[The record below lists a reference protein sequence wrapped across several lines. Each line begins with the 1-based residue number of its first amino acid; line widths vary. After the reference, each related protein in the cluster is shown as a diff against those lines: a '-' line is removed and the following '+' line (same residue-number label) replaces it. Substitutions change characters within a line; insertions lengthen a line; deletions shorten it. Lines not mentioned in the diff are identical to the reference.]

1 MDSQNTKNIPGPDT
15 ISTYTLKNGVTVLNF
30 SNFNSHSIYMIG
42 ILNGSGAHD
51 PSGKTGLAHFTANL
65 LSRGTKNLSFSDFH
79 SQLENAGANL
89 VFSCGTQHAWFR
101 GKALAEDVELL
112 FRLTSDGLQNPS
124 FNQEYVERLRTQ
136 LIAGLTIR
144 DQDTSEMA
152 SLLLNQH
159 LFPDHPYGQ
168 PIDGYIETIQSITRS
183 DIAQFHEQ
191 FYSPENMIIV
201 IAGAVDGEEIR
212 DLSEK
217 YFSTWKKDTT
227 ALPKDQLIPP
237 SLTNIVRKHKFLEG
251 KSQVDLLMGCFSP
264 TRTSPDYLPVFVG
277 NNILGQFGLMGRIGK
292 VVRSKSGL
300 AYYASSSVSS
310 WSDVGTWS
318 FSAGVNPENMEKA
331 IDLIRKEIKKF
342 VESHVT
348 DQELNNSKSHLIG
361 RIPMA
366 LESNAGLANSILTM
380 RRFELGLDY
389 YQKYAGQIVSIT
401 AKQILSASQ
410 KYLHP
415 DHLVITSA
423 GPGEEII

>member
-42 ILNGSGAHD
+42 ILNGSGALD

-152 SLLLNQH
+152 ALLLDQH
-159 LFPDHPYGQ
+159 LFPDHPYGR

-217 YFSTWKKDTT
+217 YFSSWKKDTT
-227 ALPKDQLIPP
+227 SLPKDQLIPP

>member
-30 SNFNSHSIYMIG
+30 CNFNSHSIYMIG

>member
-152 SLLLNQH
+152 SLLLDQH

-331 IDLIRKEIKKF
+331 IDLIRNEIKKF

-380 RRFELGLDY
+380 RRFDLGLDY

-415 DHLVITSA
+415 NHLVITSA

>member
-30 SNFNSHSIYMIG
+30 CNFNSHSIYMIG

-201 IAGAVDGEEIR
+201 IAGAVDGEEIC

>member
-1 MDSQNTKNIPGPDT
+1 MDNQKIKNIPGPDT
-15 ISTYTLKNGVTVLNF
+15 ISTFTLDNGVIVLNY
-30 SNFNSHSIYMIG
+30 SNFNSRSVYMIG
-42 ILNGSGAHD
+42 ILNGSGVLD

-65 LSRGTKNLSFSDFH
+65 LSRGTKTLSFSDFH

-89 VFSCGTQHAWFR
+89 VFSCGSQHAWFR

-124 FNQEYVERLRTQ
+124 FNQEYIERLRTQ

-144 DQDTSEMA
+144 DQDTSEIA
-152 SLLLNQH
+152 SLLLDRH

-168 PIDGYIETIQSITRS
+168 PIDGHIETIQSITRS
-183 DIAQFHEQ
+183 DIAQFHKQ
-191 FYSPENMIIV
+191 FYSPANMVIV
-201 IAGAVDGEEIR
+201 VAGAVDGEKIR

-227 ALPKDQLIPP
+227 ALPKGQLIPP
-237 SLTNIVRKHKFLEG
+237 SPNTIVRKHKFLEG

-264 TRTSPDYLPVFVG
+264 TRTSPDYLPIFIG

-300 AYYASSSVSS
+300 AYYASSSVSA

-318 FSAGVNPENMEKA
+318 FSAGVNPENMGKA
-331 IDLIRKEIKKF
+331 IDLIRKEIKNF
-342 VESHVT
+342 VKTHVT
-348 DQELNNSKSHLIG
+348 YQELNNSKSHLIG

-380 RRFELGLDY
+380 QRFKLGLDY
-389 YQKYAGQIVSIT
+389 YQKYAGQIDSIT

-415 DHLVITSA
+415 DRLVITSA
-423 GPGEEII
+423 GPSEEII

>member
-30 SNFNSHSIYMIG
+30 CNFNSHSIYMIG

-201 IAGAVDGEEIR
+201 IAGAVDGEEIC

-410 KYLHP
+410 KYLHL

>member
-1 MDSQNTKNIPGPDT
+1 MDSQNIKNIPGPDT
-15 ISTYTLKNGVTVLNF
+15 ISTFTLKNGVTVLNF

-42 ILNGSGAHD
+42 ILNGSGVLD

-89 VFSCGTQHAWFR
+89 VFSCGSQHAWFR

-152 SLLLNQH
+152 SLLLDQH
-159 LFPDHPYGQ
+159 LFPGHPYGQ
-168 PIDGYIETIQSITRS
+168 PIDGHIETIQSITRS
-183 DIAQFHEQ
+183 DITQFHEQ
-191 FYSPENMIIV
+191 FYSPANMIIV
-201 IAGAVDGEEIR
+201 VAGAVDGQEIR
-212 DLSEK
+212 DLTEK
-217 YFSTWKKDTT
+217 YFSMWKNNNA
-227 ALPKDQLIPP
+227 ALSKDQLIPP
-237 SLTNIVRKHKFLEG
+237 SPTNIVRKHKFLEG

-264 TRTSPDYLPVFVG
+264 IRTSPDYLPVFVG

-300 AYYASSSVSS
+300 AYYASSSVSA

-342 VESHVT
+342 TESHVT

-361 RIPMA
+361 RMPMA

-380 RRFELGLDY
+380 QRFNLGLDY
-389 YQKYAGQIVSIT
+389 YQKYAGQIRLIT
-401 AKQILSASQ
+401 ANQILSASQ

>member
-1 MDSQNTKNIPGPDT
+1 MDSQNIKNIPGPDT
-15 ISTYTLKNGVTVLNF
+15 ISTFTLKNGVTVLNF

-152 SLLLNQH
+152 SLLLDQH

-331 IDLIRKEIKKF
+331 IDLIRNEIKKF

-380 RRFELGLDY
+380 RRFDLGLDY

-415 DHLVITSA
+415 NHLVITSA

>member
-42 ILNGSGAHD
+42 ILNGSGVLD

-144 DQDTSEMA
+144 DQDTSEVA

-159 LFPDHPYGQ
+159 LFPNHPYGQ
-168 PIDGYIETIQSITRS
+168 PIDGHIETIQSITRS

-201 IAGAVDGEEIR
+201 VAGAVDGEEIR
-212 DLSEK
+212 DLSDK
-217 YFSTWKKDTT
+217 YFSTWKKDT
-227 ALPKDQLIPP
+227 AVLPKSQLIPP
-237 SLTNIVRKHKFLEG
+237 ALTNIVRKHKFLEG

-264 TRTSPDYLPVFVG
+264 TRTSPDYLPVFIG

-300 AYYASSSVSS
+300 AYYASSNVSS
-310 WSDVGTWS
+310 WSDVGTWN

-331 IDLIRKEIKKF
+331 VDLIRKEIKKF
-342 VESHVT
+342 VESNVT

-380 RRFELGLDY
+380 QRFELGLDY
-389 YQKYAGQIVSIT
+389 YQKYAVQIDSIT
-401 AKQILSASQ
+401 ANQILSASQ